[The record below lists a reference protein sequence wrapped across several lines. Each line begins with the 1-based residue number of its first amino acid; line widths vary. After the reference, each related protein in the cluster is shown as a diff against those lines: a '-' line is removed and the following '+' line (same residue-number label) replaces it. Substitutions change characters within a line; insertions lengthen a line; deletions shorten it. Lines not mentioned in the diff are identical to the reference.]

1 MQLFGK
7 KISPIAMKNILHRM
21 ILIWYFS
28 HRYLFFFLL
37 VVTLSSGLWFWKQ
50 AVYQYHWSDEQKRSY
65 LNEHAKETNFKEEKF
80 NSALEDAHAREENF
94 NMKQD
99 VRDFFY

>member
-7 KISPIAMKNILHRM
+7 KISPMVMKNILHRL

-37 VVTLSSGLWFWKQ
+37 LVTLVSGLWFWKQ
-50 AVYQYHWSDEQKRSY
+50 AVYQYHWSDEQKRAY

-80 NSALEDAHAREENF
+80 KSALEEAHSREQSFQE
-94 NMKQD
+94 KQEF
-99 VRDFFY
+99 RDIFY

>member
-7 KISPIAMKNILHRM
+7 KIAPVLMKNILHRM

-28 HRYLFFFLL
+28 HRYLFFILLL
-37 VVTLSSGLWFWKQ
+37 VTVSSGLWFWKQ
-50 AVYQYHWSDEQKRSY
+50 AVYQYHWSDDKKRSY

-80 NSALEDAHAREENF
+80 NSVLEDIRSKEKSFHE
-94 NMKQD
+94 KQES
-99 VRDFFY
+99 RDLFY